1 MFLVA
6 YILRGCGCFLSIV
19 YLRLVRMSHRQF
31 KKYPIKGLIIK
42 SYMKFSWLRHFFH
55 YFKAYAIFEN
65 VIRTYKKI
73 SLRALV
79 IQSTSISNLCWKHL
93 FMDLT
98 ESIATCWILKIAK
111 SYEKNLRSLY
121 PLPCRL
127 PPSRQFLEI
136 FVVFG
141 KQKPAANSILR
152 QVLIRQWFLSN
163 Y

>member
-1 MFLVA
+1 
-6 YILRGCGCFLSIV
+6 
-19 YLRLVRMSHRQF
+19 MSHRQF

-73 SLRALV
+73 CLRALV

-93 FMDLT
+93 LMDLT
-98 ESIATCWILKIAK
+98 EYIATCWILKNRKKLWKK
-111 SYEKNLRSLY
+111 STEPIPST
-121 PLPCRL
+121 RL
-127 PPSRQFLEI
+127 PQSRQFLEI

-152 QVLIRQWFLSN
+152 QLLIRQWFLSN

>member
-73 SLRALV
+73 CLRALV

-93 FMDLT
+93 LMDLT
-98 ESIATCWILKIAK
+98 EYIATCWILKNRKKLWKK
-111 SYEKNLRSLY
+111 STEPIPST
-121 PLPCRL
+121 RL
-127 PPSRQFLEI
+127 PQSRQFWEI

-152 QVLIRQWFLSN
+152 QLLIRQWFLSN